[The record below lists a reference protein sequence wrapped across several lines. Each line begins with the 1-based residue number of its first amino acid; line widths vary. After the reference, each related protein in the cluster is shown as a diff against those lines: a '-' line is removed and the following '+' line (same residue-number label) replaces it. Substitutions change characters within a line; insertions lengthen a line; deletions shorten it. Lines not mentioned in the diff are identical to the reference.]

1 MMRVCAEKG
10 TDFSLK
16 KSVLFGQKVRT
27 FLIKDPYFFFKSS
40 NVFCWEV

>member
-16 KSVLFGQKVRT
+16 KSVLFEQKVRT

-40 NVFCWEV
+40 NVFY